1 MSDNA
6 GRGRWPIVEVV
17 YVVGL
22 AILLIYAVFFM
33 NPHRVGVLDV
43 ARVARETGVLDRMQ
57 REERGLQDEAR
68 ERLGKL
74 QQAHV
79 QKINDLSRKL
89 KNAGSEPDK
98 TRIQGEIDSLQDA
111 FQQSIAAARQNLQRH
126 EAQMFATFRKR
137 LMPHVEKIARKR
149 RLDIVLDPAT
159 TVLITK
165 KAPDL
170 TEEVVAAVRDVFL
183 PSQPLID
190 QSLIETPRP
199 AGKWMGTG
207 AAEDQGDE
215 PLAAPAQPEKVR
227 KEP

>member
-1 MSDNA
+1 MSDSQ
-6 GRGRWPIVEVV
+6 GRGRWPIIEWV
-17 YVVGL
+17 YVAGL
-22 AILLIYAVFFM
+22 AILLVYAIFFM

-79 QKINDLSRKL
+79 QKVNDLTRKL
-89 KNAGSEPDK
+89 KSAGSESEK
-98 TRIQGEIDSLQDA
+98 SRIQGEIDSLQEA
-111 FQQSIAAARQNLQRH
+111 FQQSVAAARQNLQRH

-137 LMPHVEKIARKR
+137 LMPHVEKVARKR

-165 KAPDL
+165 KTPDI
-170 TEEVVAAVRDVFL
+170 TEAVVAEVRDVFL
-183 PSQPLID
+183 PTQPLID
-190 QSLIETPRP
+190 LSLIETRP
-199 AGKWMGTG
+199 APGKWVG
-207 AAEDQGDE
+207 AAAADQSEE
-215 PLAAPAQPEKVR
+215 PLAAPVQPEKTR
-227 KEP
+227 

>member
-1 MSDNA
+1 MSDSQ
-6 GRGRWPIVEVV
+6 GRGRWPIVELI
-17 YVVGL
+17 YVAGL
-22 AILLIYAVFFM
+22 AILLIYAIFFM

-74 QQAHV
+74 QQAHI
-79 QKINDLSRKL
+79 QKVNDLSRKL
-89 KNAGSEPDK
+89 KNAVSEPEK

-111 FQQSIAAARQNLQRH
+111 FQQSVTAARQNLQRH

-137 LMPHVEKIARKR
+137 LMPQVEKVAHKR

-165 KAPDL
+165 KTPDI
-170 TEEVVAAVRDVFL
+170 TADVVAAARDVFS
-183 PSQPLID
+183 PSQPLVD
-190 QSLIETPRP
+190 LSLIETRQPV
-199 AGKWMGTG
+199 GKWTG
-207 AAEDQGDE
+207 AADDQGEE
-215 PLAAPAQPEKVR
+215 PLAAPVQPEKAR
-227 KEP
+227 QGP